1 MSPSALR
8 IVSFLLISEA
18 IERLLLKLYNNVI
31 GNEFKETLD
40 ELETDTGKEIAFD
53 VMESYTEFLKPNEKF
68 KHSQRRG
75 DCR

>member
-18 IERLLLKLYNNVI
+18 IERLLLKRYNNVI

-53 VMESYTEFLKPNEKF
+53 VMESYTEFLKPYEKF
-68 KHSQRRG
+68 NHSQRRG